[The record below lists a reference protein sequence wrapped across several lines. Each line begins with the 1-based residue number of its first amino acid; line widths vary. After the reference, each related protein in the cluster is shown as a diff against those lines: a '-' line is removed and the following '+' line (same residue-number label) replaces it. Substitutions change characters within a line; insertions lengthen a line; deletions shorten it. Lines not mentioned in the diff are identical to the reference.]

1 MIHSSH
7 DGVSFGEV
15 IFSVVNDNFGV
26 EINQSYQR
34 NQSRGKEAK
43 PHTIVCHVRGWPSM
57 FGVSEIERKFMGIGQ
72 VDKHVLY
79 LVAITILRCYKI
91 YRTKRRLNA
100 VSNLYQI
107 LVFYMYSITIGM

>member
-79 LVAITILRCYKI
+79 LVAITILLSHYVVTKYLEQRGDWMLLAI
-91 YRTKRRLNA
+91 YIK
-100 VSNLYQI
+100 S
-107 LVFYMYSITIGM
+107 